1 MTQPHHRFWAH
12 AADAALPPPPPGV
25 LSGGPNSSSR
35 RADEVGAAMGP
46 CAPQRCWADDR
57 SEEHTSELQSLMR
70 ISYAVFCLK
79 KKKRARKK
87 NITNSVNMIAKEG
100 RTRYDNNHV

>member
-46 CAPQRCWADDR
+46 CAPNRCWADDW
-57 SEEHTSELQSLMR
+57 
-70 ISYAVFCLK
+70 
-79 KKKRARKK
+79 RAFSMNEVAINWKAPLVWVAAWLDAHEIGTASCRER
-87 NITNSVNMIAKEG
+87 VCQ
-100 RTRYDNNHV
+100 YV